1 MSHDQPSQVGDSLSA
16 NAVSRLLPLGL
27 SQPAGP
33 VAALI
38 ERLALADGADWLAH
52 TLAGGAF
59 RDAGTSAAACA
70 GGTATVAELRAVKE
84 SAKRAMGRSETHQEM
99 LSATLAYFLSIGA
112 ALAHH
117 NELLTS
123 QPREQ
128 VDQAL
133 VDLADV
139 LPDPWSGLLERAAL
153 ITD

>member
-1 MSHDQPSQVGDSLSA
+1 MSTDRPSHLGDSLSA

-38 ERLALADGADWLAH
+38 ERLSAPDAPDWLAR
-52 TLAGGAF
+52 TLSGGAMA
-59 RDAGTSAAACA
+59 DAGTTAAACA
-70 GGTATVAELRAVKE
+70 DGRASLEDLRRVKDQ
-84 SAKRAMGRSETHQEM
+84 AKKAMGRSETRQEM
-99 LSATLAYFLSIGA
+99 LSATLCYFLAIGA
-112 ALAHH
+112 GLAHH

-123 QPREQ
+123 QSREQ

-139 LPDPWSGLLERAAL
+139 LPDPWAAMLERAAMV
-153 ITD
+153 TD